1 MARQNLFPLPVSAFR
16 SEHYS
21 QLRKNTDM
29 PKAKASSFVPEGYE
43 VKTSGG
49 DFFKLAAGDN
59 KFRILTDAV
68 VGKEGWKDNKPFRRG
83 GADAHIDAD
92 EVDMDVKTKKPK
104 INDFMAFYV
113 YNHNDNKIQIASF
126 TQNGIKKSIVEYA
139 SDEDWGHPTGYDIT
153 ISKSG
158 DGLLTKYGVKPSV
171 PKPLAAAVQ
180 KEVDLAAE
188 FFDLE
193 NALGIDAE

>member
-1 MARQNLFPLPVSAFR
+1 
-16 SEHYS
+16 
-21 QLRKNTDM
+21 M
-29 PKAKASSFVPEGYE
+29 PKTKPSSFVPEGYE

-49 DFFKLAAGDN
+49 DFFKLTTGDN

-83 GADAHIDAD
+83 GADATIDAD
-92 EVDMDVKTKKPK
+92 EVDMDQKTKKPK

-113 YNHNDNKIQIASF
+113 YNHNDSKIQIASF
-126 TQNGIKKSIVEYA
+126 TQSGIKKAIVEYA
-139 SDEDWGHPTGYDIT
+139 GDEDWGHPSKYDIT
-153 ISKSG
+153 VNKTG
-158 DGLLTKYGVKPSV
+158 EGLTTKYTVKPSV
-171 PKPLAAAVQ
+171 PKPLAASVQ

-193 NALGIDAE
+193 NALGIEAE